1 MRDVL
6 LSSILDLLMMLGMAV
21 AAGGLYALLVGGLV
35 AAIPVPGNRRRSL
48 MVLLSLLISVMA
60 LSVVLTMFQAVSFS
74 LRGRATDFEVFVF
87 WGGVAFFTLY
97 GTLLVLSAVVGY
109 ILGSRRT
116 GEGPLTGG
124 ITAVALALFLA
135 LTFPVVE
142 FANSC
147 FVGRAIILS
156 AMC

>member
-35 AAIPVPGNRRRSL
+35 AAIPVPGNRRRGL

-116 GEGPLTGG
+116 GEGPLTG
-124 ITAVALALFLA
+124 AS
-135 LTFPVVE
+135 PPWPWRC
-142 FANSC
+142 SWP
-147 FVGRAIILS
+147 
-156 AMC
+156 